1 MKNLILLLL
10 LLTFAGCVTQNKC
23 NQKYPPVETII
34 TKDSVIRTVETI
46 YSDTTIYYQLP
57 ADTVTEVV
65 EVERATQIKP
75 SVLKTGYSISTAYV
89 KEGRLYHS
97 LIQNDTLLRLNIDN
111 AVRSTWESASK
122 FYNKETVKVERV
134 RYIPKWVWLAL
145 GVALIALMGWAIK
158 LISIFKPV

>member
-1 MKNLILLLL
+1 MKNLLLLLL
-10 LLTFAGCVTQNKC
+10 LLTFSGCVTQNKC
-23 NQKYPPVETII
+23 NQKYPPVESVI
-34 TKDSVIRTVETI
+34 TRDSIIRTVQTI

-134 RYIPKWVWLAL
+134 RYIPKWLY
-145 GVALIALMGWAIK
+145 VAAAIALMSLTYLAVK
-158 LISIFKPV
+158 LAALFKS